1 MSSNL
6 ILKDGII
13 EKTTNKKSCKK
24 KGVAKKMS
32 LESDKKKPNKD
43 EIWKK
48 QSNLNLTLR
57 DEIEKKINKKTM

>member
-43 EIWKK
+43 EI
-48 QSNLNLTLR
+48 
-57 DEIEKKINKKTM
+57 